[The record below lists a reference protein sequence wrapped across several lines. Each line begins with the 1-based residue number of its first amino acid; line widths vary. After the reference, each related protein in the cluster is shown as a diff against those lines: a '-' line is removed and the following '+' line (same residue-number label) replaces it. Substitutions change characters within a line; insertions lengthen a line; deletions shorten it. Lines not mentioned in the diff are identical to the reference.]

1 MNGYQKLSNPFYYTE
16 ESTNQKTPKSRKKRT
31 DEQSA
36 KSIADMIMQHAR
48 NLIKEIRQDL

>member
-1 MNGYQKLSNPFYYTE
+1 MNGYQKLSNPFYSTE

-48 NLIKEIRQDL
+48 NLIKETRQDL